1 MKNKL
6 KLFGVSMILSLC
18 FFAIATY
25 GPEIASSWLG
35 NPATEYCK
43 KAKECVLSSIDI
55 DRCEK
60 RVEMLIKLGETSEEE
75 FLRCSS
81 CVVDKSCPI
90 LLKGACREECNR

>member
-6 KLFGVSMILSLC
+6 KLFVVSMILSLC
-18 FFAIATY
+18 LFTIVKH
-25 GPEIASSWLG
+25 GPEIVSSWLG
-35 NPATEYCK
+35 HPATEYCK

-75 FLRCSS
+75 FLKCNS
-81 CVVDKSCPI
+81 CVIEKSCLM
-90 LLKGACREECNR
+90 LLKGECREECNR